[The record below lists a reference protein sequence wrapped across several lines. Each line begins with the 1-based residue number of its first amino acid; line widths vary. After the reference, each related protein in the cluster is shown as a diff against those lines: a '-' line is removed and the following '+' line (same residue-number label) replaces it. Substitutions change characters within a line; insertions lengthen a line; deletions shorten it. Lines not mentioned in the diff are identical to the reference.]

1 MSWIL
6 LLGDAHLRD
15 GDPEV
20 EAFVEFLETLPPGT
34 KGLYLLGDLFDL
46 WIGNPPLTGPS
57 HRRVVEA
64 LREVRKRG
72 VRIAYVEGNR
82 DYHLRSSYRG
92 DPFDQLAEKTLDI
105 SFGGRRLLLAHGDCV
120 NRKDLP
126 YRLWRRASKGPILPA
141 LLHLLPAR
149 RAAKLAARLERSM
162 ARTNARHRASFPE
175 EECRDYAL
183 KGRRAG
189 FDTLVLGHFHQELER
204 SYLAR
209 EGRVE
214 VFVLPAW
221 RDGRRYLKI
230 GAEGTARFESFRR
243 PAAAE

>member
-20 EAFVEFLETLPPGT
+20 EAFVEFLETLPADVT
-34 KGLYLLGDLFDL
+34 GLYLLGDLFDL
-46 WIGNPPLTGPS
+46 WIGNPSLTGPS
-57 HRRVVEA
+57 HRRVVAA

-92 DPFDQLAEKTLDI
+92 DPFDQLVEEALEI
-105 SFGGRRLLLAHGDCV
+105 SFGRRRLLLAHGDCV
-120 NRKDLP
+120 NRKDVP
-126 YRLWRRASKGPILPA
+126 YRLWRWASKGPILPA
-141 LLHLLPAR
+141 LLNLLPAR
-149 RAAKLAARLERSM
+149 RAAQLAVRLERSM

-175 EECRDYAL
+175 AECRDYAL
-183 KGRRAG
+183 KGRSAG

-204 SYLAR
+204 SYVGR

-221 RDGRRYLKI
+221 RDARRYLKI

-243 PAAAE
+243 RAAAE